1 MTASAAHS
9 ILPSLS
15 PDEERHSIAAQGLIR
30 ERLVAAGGWVS
41 FEEFMELALYAP
53 GLGYYS
59 AGSVKIGAGGDFV
72 TAPEVSDLF
81 SRCVARQCADVLA
94 EIGPSSGSGS
104 RSGSESESESG
115 SGSASGSGS
124 GEILELGAGTGRMA
138 ATVLES
144 LASLG
149 VLPERYAILEVSADL
164 ADRQRTRLQQL
175 PAELRDRVVWLDR
188 LPSKPIRGVVLANE
202 VLDALPFRRFVVR
215 GGVVHELGVGL
226 EGESFVWREKAS
238 GSPSGGSRSGG
249 SPGGS
254 TPGGGTPGDG
264 TPGGGTP
271 SGGTPSGAPDG
282 LVAAGKELVGQL
294 SLALPEGYTSEI
306 CLRVKPWVASVGQC
320 VEQGALLLFDYGL
333 PRSHYY
339 HPQRT
344 DGTLRCY
351 FKQRAHDNPFTNIA
365 VQDITAWVDFT
376 RVAEAA
382 LDAQLEVAG
391 FATQAAFLLG
401 NGIETLIAEATDPI
415 DRARLAGE
423 GRRLLLPGEMGE
435 SFKVM
440 ALCRNLQQSLRGFAY
455 QDLRTSL

>member
-15 PDEERHSIAAQGLIR
+15 ADEERHSRAAEALIR
-30 ERLVAAGGWVS
+30 ERLLAAGGWLS
-41 FEEFMELALYAP
+41 FEQFMELALYAP
-53 GLGYYS
+53 GVGYYS

-81 SRCVARQCADVLA
+81 SRCVARQCADVLV
-94 EIGPSSGSGS
+94 ETG
-104 RSGSESESESG
+104 
-115 SGSASGSGS
+115 

-138 ATVLES
+138 ATVLLS

-164 ADRQRTRLQQL
+164 ADRQRTRIQQL
-175 PAELRDRVVWLDR
+175 PAELRERVVWLDR
-188 LPSKPIRGVVLANE
+188 LPETAIRGVVLANE
-202 VLDALPFRRFVVR
+202 VVDALPFRRFVVH
-215 GGVVHELGVGL
+215 GGSVREMGVGV
-226 EGESFVWREKAS
+226 EGESFVWRERP
-238 GSPSGGSRSGG
+238 GSSV
-249 SPGGS
+249 
-254 TPGGGTPGDG
+254 GDG
-264 TPGGGTP
+264 TPADGTQH
-271 SGGTPSGAPDG
+271 GAPDA
-282 LVAAGKELVGQL
+282 LVAAANALIGELPF
-294 SLALPEGYTSEI
+294 ALPDGYTSEI
-306 CLRVKPWVASVGQC
+306 CLRAEPWVTSVSQC
-320 VEQGALLLFDYGL
+320 LEQGMLLLFDYGL
-333 PRSHYY
+333 PRAHYY

-376 RVAEAA
+376 RVGEAA
-382 LDAQLEVAG
+382 LNAKLEVAG

-401 NGIETLIAEATDPI
+401 TGIEALTAEPPDLA

-423 GRRLLLPGEMGE
+423 ARRLLLPGEMGE

-440 ALCRNLQQSLRGFAY
+440 ALCRNLVQPLRGFAY